1 MIILKEQ
8 TTPHTIN
15 AILDGDAGDM
25 IVLRDEETNISVTL
39 YADFVT
45 NSYYSTATI
54 LLPIV
59 NEKTY
64 TIEIY
69 KTVAE
74 DLENRVI
81 LDGGVFEAKSCL
93 MTFLKTLGYEGVKV
107 YRDKIF
113 CTNQTIAE
121 YTINK
126 DQYVQHT
133 TTNEY
138 KIFE

>member
-15 AILDGDAGDM
+15 AILDSDAGDM

-39 YADFVT
+39 FADFVT

-69 KTVAE
+69 KTVAL
-74 DLENRVI
+74 DFKTRVI
-81 LDGGVFEAKSCL
+81 LDGGTFESYECL
-93 MTFLKTLGYEGVKV
+93 QNILTSLGSEPLKV

-133 TTNEY
+133 TINEY

>member
-1 MIILKEQ
+1 MIILKKQ

-39 YADFVT
+39 FADFVA

-69 KTVAE
+69 KTVAL
-74 DLENRVI
+74 DFKTRVI
-81 LDGGVFEAKSCL
+81 LDGGTFESYECL
-93 MTFLKTLGYEGVKV
+93 QNILTSLASEPLKV

-126 DQYVQHT
+126 DQYTQHT
-133 TTNEY
+133 TSNEY

>member
-39 YADFVT
+39 FADFVA

-69 KTVAE
+69 KTVAL
-74 DLENRVI
+74 DFKTRVI
-81 LDGGVFEAKSCL
+81 LDGGTFESYECL
-93 MTFLKTLGYEGVKV
+93 QNILTSLGSEPLKV

-126 DQYVQHT
+126 DQYIQHT
-133 TTNEY
+133 TINEY

>member
-25 IVLRDEETNISVTL
+25 IVLRDEETNIVTTL
-39 YADFVT
+39 NATFT
-45 NSYYSTATI
+45 SNSYYSTATI

-64 TIEIY
+64 TITI
-69 KTVAE
+69 KNGANV
-74 DLENRVI
+74 
-81 LDGGVFEAKSCL
+81 
-93 MTFLKTLGYEGVKV
+93 V

-133 TTNEY
+133 TINEY

>member
-39 YADFVT
+39 FADFVT

-69 KTVAE
+69 KTVAL
-74 DLENRVI
+74 DFKTRVI
-81 LDGGVFEAKSCL
+81 LDGGTFESYECL
-93 MTFLKTLGYEGVKV
+93 QNILTSLGSEPLKV

-133 TTNEY
+133 TINEY

>member
-1 MIILKEQ
+1 MIILKQQ

-15 AILDGDAGDM
+15 AILDGDAGTT
-25 IVLRDEETNISVTL
+25 IVLRDEETNIVTTL
-39 YADFVT
+39 NATFT
-45 NSYYSTATI
+45 SNSYYSTAVI

-59 NEKTY
+59 DGKTY
-64 TIEIY
+64 DITI
-69 KTVAE
+69 KNGANV
-74 DLENRVI
+74 
-81 LDGGVFEAKSCL
+81 
-93 MTFLKTLGYEGVKV
+93 V

-126 DQYVQHT
+126 NQYVQHI

>member
-25 IVLRDEETNISVTL
+25 IVLRDEETNISTTL

-81 LDGGVFEAKSCL
+81 LDGGVFEAKLCL
-93 MTFLKTLGYEGVKV
+93 MTFLRTLGYEGVKV

-138 KIFE
+138 KVYE

>member
-1 MIILKEQ
+1 MIILKQQ
-8 TTPHTIN
+8 TTPHIIK
-15 AILDGDAGDM
+15 AVLDGGSGDM
-25 IVLRDEETNISVTL
+25 IVLRDEETNITSTL
-39 YADFVT
+39 FVDFVT

-59 NEKTY
+59 DSKTY

-69 KTVAE
+69 KTVAI
-74 DLENRVI
+74 DFKNRII
-81 LDGGVFEAKSCL
+81 LDGGTFESYDCFISVL
-93 MTFLKTLGYEGVKV
+93 SDLGYEAEKV

-126 DQYVQHT
+126 NQYVQNISN
-133 TTNEY
+133 NEFIIY
-138 KIFE
+138 E

>member
-25 IVLRDEETNISVTL
+25 IVLRDEETNISVNIPAT
-39 YADFVT
+39 FVT
-45 NSYYSTATI
+45 NSYYSTATV
-54 LLPIV
+54 LLPITA
-59 NEKTY
+59 EKTY
-64 TIEIY
+64 TII
-69 KTVAE
+69 
-74 DLENRVI
+74 
-81 LDGGVFEAKSCL
+81 
-93 MTFLKTLGYEGVKV
+93 VKNDTDVV